1 MNKFLFL
8 IFFLSSQY
16 SYGAYVLEVKGYAYY
31 KSPNSDV
38 WTKIENDNKL
48 KLNPGDEIKTERA
61 SSVEIYLD
69 DGSRVKVAPFS
80 YFKLETEDATSVKL
94 NLLFGKIRNF
104 VKKFSRK
111 YEVHTPTAVCAVRGT
126 DFMVSTDDGG
136 SRVEVYDGSV
146 FTGDNFG
153 RDVIL
158 KKGEF
163 IDVDKDAGIG
173 KPKSNLNP
181 PQKMDSSITDRKLM
195 ARKEIYQDISKE
207 SVIKLA
213 QAEMQMSEYQNRKT
227 AIDAFGNRVRMEEY
241 IIRPSA
247 NQFKYVVL
255 NTRENNF
262 NFGKI
267 LFTFN
272 SDLPQDLS
280 LATKNMISYQGSEK
294 PNWYLTELNSV
305 MSNTHDKV
313 TEDAYNGDMLPDNSL
328 NPSRWDLVFKN
339 YAFYAAGPS
348 QASENGG
355 LGRLLWSYQ
364 YDGSN
369 YNFTFL
375 GGNTPLI
382 ERINPMGD
390 DVFNNIVKNT
400 YADGTW
406 IQSQDFVIFDSGKI
420 VSNDNLAVSISQ
432 TNSKESLI
440 DKLNFERVYT
450 SSLFEGRNIDLVFS
464 AKLLKDAGMI
474 RF

>member
-8 IFFLSSQY
+8 TIFFLSQY
-16 SYGAYVLEVKGYAYY
+16 CYGAYVLEVKGYAYY
-31 KSPNSDV
+31 KNPNSDV

-80 YFKLETEDATSVKL
+80 YFKLETEDPASVKI

-126 DFMVSTDDGG
+126 DFMVSTDGDM

-153 RDVIL
+153 RDAIL
-158 KKGEF
+158 QKGEF
-163 IDVDKDAGIG
+163 VEVNKDGGIG
-173 KPKSNLNP
+173 KPKGNLNP
-181 PQKMDSSITDRKLM
+181 PQKMDSSISDRKLM

-241 IIRPSA
+241 IVRPSA
-247 NQFKYVVL
+247 KEFKYVVL

-267 LFTFN
+267 RFIFN
-272 SDLPQDLS
+272 ADLPQDLT

-305 MSNTHDKV
+305 MSNTKDKV
-313 TEDAYNGDMLPDNSL
+313 TEDASNGNMYPDNSL

-339 YAFYAAGPS
+339 YAFYAAGPNQS
-348 QASENGG
+348 SENGG
-355 LGRLLWSYQ
+355 LGRLLWSYE
-364 YDGSN
+364 YDGNN

-375 GGNTPLI
+375 GGNSPLI

-390 DVFNNIVKNT
+390 NVFNNIVKNT
-400 YADGTW
+400 YSDGTW
-406 IQSQDFVIFDSGKI
+406 IQSQDFVIFDDGKI
-420 VSNDNLAVSISQ
+420 VSNDNLASSLTQ
-432 TNSKESLI
+432 NSSKESLI
-440 DKLNFERVYT
+440 DKLNFERVYK
-450 SSLFEGRNIDLVFS
+450 SSLFEGREIDLVFS